1 MTFFDDKTI
10 WKGKSKRGRFSMG
23 MLSNFMGRVDYT
35 GKPMERHPQ
44 VTFANVYHRQ
54 REFGTFYIKNV
65 YLLNFTLLLHT

>member
-10 WKGKSKRGRFSMG
+10 WKVESKRGRFSLG

-44 VTFANVYHRQ
+44 VTFANIYIIG
-54 REFGTFYIKNV
+54 RES
-65 YLLNFTLLLHT
+65 LALFTLKMFTHLTLLHT